1 MGFKSFEQWKAE
13 KAGKVTSTA
22 GVASAAPASG
32 TPLDT
37 GSAPRPRL
45 TFQEWKAQKQK
56 APMVSNEVAQGVA
69 SAGPTQAQEPGLMDE
84 LGAAVKNYA
93 THPIET
99 ATGAIAGLMAAPA
112 AAAKQLLP
120 GTDGFMD
127 TVRGAQQIGKEDIAP
142 FIKEE
147 ALPTAGAL
155 AATALAPEL
164 AIPVAAGKYGASLS
178 VLAKSL
184 YYGATGLAGA
194 TSGELAE
201 QVAKKEGL
209 LDAPD
214 GAPETY
220 GEAAKRAIS
229 RGAEEG
235 AWTTAGALL
244 FGMVPV
250 AGRSA
255 FTLFASHKETTKNM
269 VEFLEKHDGP
279 VLVSDVM
286 DSLAISLADSAATNS
301 YSKAG
306 QTMRDTRA
314 AQRNV
319 VYREAKKPMEE
330 LAKIA
335 STDDAIELYQ
345 DGILHSLP
353 SAVLADHLRTALVD
367 GEKVARSVIGVR
379 YDAIDKLAEEMGT
392 ETITRMG
399 AEIVKDPNTG
409 KPIYDPIFGRIVTK
423 PTMETIQVPKYTV
436 DTTGAKDVIQK
447 LIDERAGALQEDA
460 AVDFTKFAR
469 EQVNLFKVNDKVT
482 FKEARSIISDMDKE
496 ARRLARQDGDEFAA
510 TKRKFLLDSMAEF
523 RSAME
528 VTGKQMA
535 EDGHT
540 IGGKTIDEY
549 LKETNGM
556 WKDISED
563 FGGKYVQSFIKKA
576 DKIEGAADTLA
587 VAFLQNRESANGLM
601 KALETSEKAASAPE
615 MRLYTTGTAA
625 EVIAAMP
632 KTRAAISFKV
642 YENLLQQYMNP
653 GTRAKALAFMNNP
666 ESRGTVNQLLGNDL
680 FNTTDTVMKVL
691 HEMESA
697 KIDVGEYTQF
707 ARESGAVLSAAS
719 GEMKWRTVSTL
730 AAPGMLAKML
740 HSPDMIKVAN
750 GLKVADSLTQKAA
763 IIAQLTKMGG
773 EALIKDYENL
783 TPEERELREYRLKLQ
798 QL

>member
-22 GVASAAPASG
+22 GVASAAPSSG

-45 TFQEWKAQKQK
+45 TFQEWQAQKQQ
-56 APMVSNEVAQGVA
+56 APMVSQEVAQGVA
-69 SAGPTQAQEPGLMDE
+69 SAQPAQEPGLMDE
-84 LGAAVKNYA
+84 LGAAASNFANKPLA
-93 THPIET
+93 T
-99 ATGAIAGLMAAPA
+99 IAGATAGLLAAPV

-120 GTDGFMD
+120 GTDGFME

-155 AATALAPEL
+155 VATALAPEL
-164 AIPVAAGKYGASLS
+164 TIPVAAGKYGASLS

-194 TSGELAE
+194 TSGELME

-209 LDAPD
+209 MAAPD
-214 GAPETY
+214 GAPGTLV
-220 GEAAKRAIS
+220 EAAQRALS
-229 RGAEEG
+229 RGTEEG
-235 AWTTAGALL
+235 AWTTALSLL

-250 AGRSA
+250 VGRST
-255 FTLFASHKETTKNM
+255 FTLFSSRKEATKNM
-269 VEFLEKHDGP
+269 VDFLEKHDGP
-279 VLVSDVM
+279 VLVSDII
-286 DSLAISLADSAATNS
+286 DSLAVSLADSAATNS

-306 QTMRDTRA
+306 HTMRETRE

-319 VYREAKKPMEE
+319 VYREAKKPMLN
-330 LAKIA
+330 LAKTA
-335 STDDAIELYQ
+335 TDDAIELYQ

-399 AEIVKDPNTG
+399 SEIVRDPNTG
-409 KPIYDPIFGRIVTK
+409 KPLYDPILGRMITK
-423 PTMETIQVPKYTV
+423 PTVETIQVPKYTV
-436 DTTGAKDVIQK
+436 DTTSAKDVIQK

-523 RSAME
+523 RGAME

-535 EDGHT
+535 DDGHT
-540 IGGKTIDEY
+540 IAGKTIDEY

-556 WKDISED
+556 WKDVSED

-601 KALETSEKAASAPE
+601 KALETAEKSANSPE

-632 KTRAAISFKV
+632 KARAAISFKV

-666 ESRGTVNQLLGNDL
+666 ESRGTVNQLLGTEL
-680 FNTTDTVMKVL
+680 FDTADTVMKVL
-691 HEMESA
+691 HEMEGA